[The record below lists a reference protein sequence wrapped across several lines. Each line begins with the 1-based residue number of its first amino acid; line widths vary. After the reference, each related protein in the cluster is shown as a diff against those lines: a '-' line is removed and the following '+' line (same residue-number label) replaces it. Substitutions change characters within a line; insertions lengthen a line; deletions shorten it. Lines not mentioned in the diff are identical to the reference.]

1 MPIVF
6 YTQGSQQYVEQVNSL
21 ARVIESGPD
30 PADPAFLHD
39 LQARGVTHVYIGA
52 KGGPL
57 PLPRFVQS
65 EHYAEVYAQGGV
77 HIFEIRY

>member
-1 MPIVF
+1 M
-6 YTQGSQQYVEQVNSL
+6 EQVNSL

-39 LQARGVTHVYIGA
+39 LQARGVTYVYIGA

-57 PLPRFVQS
+57 PLPKFEQS
-65 EHYAEVYAQGGV
+65 EHYTEVYAQGGV